1 MNPGWG
7 TTQGPPKREKTM
19 RRRNLVLMLVAFTLV
34 LAACA
39 STGSDDAATT
49 TAPETATTTQ
59 ATDSGG
65 EAATTTEAAA
75 ATTTMADP
83 RADWPEE
90 ILFGFIPSEKQ
101 EKLADTVQPYMDYLT
116 EQLGITFEDVITA
129 DYNGLVVAMGAGNA
143 DLGAF
148 GPFGYIQAQEQYPEI
163 SVLIQSIRFGSDLY
177 HGQWF
182 TNDASICEDEPVV
195 GAYEW
200 VDGVPTIM
208 DPTEVPALQVGWAYN
223 DGVLGPETLD
233 DGTEVVQGLVCTAP
247 LEAVVGKTIAFTSA
261 TSTSGGV
268 FPQLQLHN
276 LGIDIEEDL
285 EYSYLTSHDATV
297 AAVYN
302 GDFDIG
308 LSFDDAR
315 RTLRKEKSD
324 VGEKVI
330 VFNITDD
337 IPNDVVAVRGGLP
350 ESLQVA
356 IFDAT
361 KAYLDTE
368 EGEAV
373 FDEIYGWTDIRLAR
387 DEDFDVVRE
396 AAVKLGVAEE

>member
-1 MNPGWG
+1 
-7 TTQGPPKREKTM
+7 
-19 RRRNLVLMLVAFTLV
+19 MLVAFTLV

-39 STGSDDAATT
+39 STGSDDTATT
-49 TAPETATTTQ
+49 TAAQAAATTQ
-59 ATDSGG
+59 APDSGG
-65 EAATTTEAAA
+65 DTATTTEAPA
-75 ATTTMADP
+75 ATTTVLDP
-83 RADWPEE
+83 TADWPDE

-116 EQLGITFEDVITA
+116 EELGITFTGIITA

-148 GPFGYIQAQEQYPEI
+148 GPFGYVQAQEQYPDI
-163 SVLIQSIRFGSDLY
+163 TVLIQSIRFGSDLY

-200 VDGVPTIM
+200 VDGVPTIL

-223 DGVLGPETLD
+223 DGVLGAETLD

-247 LEAVVGKTIAFTSA
+247 LEAVVGKSIAFTSA

-268 FPQLQLHN
+268 FPQLQLFN

-315 RTLRKEKSD
+315 RSLRVEKTD

-330 VFNITDD
+330 VFNITDN
-337 IPNDVVAVRGGLP
+337 IPNDVVAVRAGLP
-350 ESLQVA
+350 EALQIA

-361 KAYLDTE
+361 KTYLGTE

>member
-1 MNPGWG
+1 
-7 TTQGPPKREKTM
+7 M
-19 RRRNLVLMLVAFTLV
+19 RRRNLVLILVAFTLV

-39 STGSDDAATT
+39 STGSDDTTTSAPEAVATTVASDSGGDAATT
-49 TAPETATTTQ
+49 TA
-59 ATDSGG
+59 
-65 EAATTTEAAA
+65 AAA
-75 ATTTMADP
+75 ATTTPPTTLVDP
-83 RADWPEE
+83 TADWPET

-116 EQLGITFEDVITA
+116 EELGITFEDVITA

-148 GPFGYIQAQEQYPEI
+148 GPFGYVQAQEQYPEI
-163 SVLIQSIRFGSDLY
+163 GVLIQSIRFGSDLY

-182 TNDASICEDEPVV
+182 TNDPSLCEDEPVV

-233 DGTEVVQGLVCTAP
+233 DGTEVAQGLVCTAS
-247 LEAVVGKTIAFTSA
+247 LDAVKGKSIAFTSA

-268 FPQLQLHN
+268 FPQLQLFN
-276 LGIDIEEDL
+276 LGIDIETDL
-285 EYSYLTSHDATV
+285 KYSYLTSHDATV

-315 RTLRKEKSD
+315 RTLRKEKTD

-350 ESLQVA
+350 EDLQTA

>member
-1 MNPGWG
+1 
-7 TTQGPPKREKTM
+7 M
-19 RRRNLVLMLVAFTLV
+19 RKSPLIVLLLAFAMLI
-34 LAACA
+34 AACA
-39 STGSDDAATT
+39 STGDEETT
-49 TAPETATTTQ
+49 TAAAAEETTT
-59 ATDSGG
+59 T
-65 EAATTTEAAA
+65 AAA
-75 ATTTMADP
+75 ATDEPTTTAAAEATTTTAADP
-83 RADWPEE
+83 TADWPEE

-116 EQLGITFEDVITA
+116 EELGITFTGIITA

-148 GPFGYIQAQEQYPEI
+148 GPFGYVQAQEQYPEI
-163 SVLIQSIRFGSDLY
+163 GVLIQSIRFGSDLY

-182 TNDASICEDEPVV
+182 TNDPSICEDEPVI

-223 DGVLGPETLD
+223 DGVLGPEVLE
-233 DGTEVVQGLVCTAP
+233 DGQAVAQGLVCTAS
-247 LEAVVGKTIAFTSA
+247 LEAVKGKSIAFTSA

-268 FPQLQLHN
+268 FPQLQLFN

-315 RTLRKEKSD
+315 RTLRKEKTD
-324 VGEKVI
+324 VGQKVI

-350 ESLQVA
+350 ESLQLA

-361 KAYLDTE
+361 KTYLGTE
-368 EGEAV
+368 EGEAI

-396 AAVKLGVAEE
+396 AAVKLGVADE

>member
-1 MNPGWG
+1 
-7 TTQGPPKREKTM
+7 M
-19 RRRNLVLMLVAFTLV
+19 RRRNIVLLLVAFTLV

-49 TAPETATTTQ
+49 TAPAETATTQ
-59 ATDSGG
+59 AADTGG
-65 EAATTTEAAA
+65 DTAATTEAPA
-75 ATTTMADP
+75 ATTTMAPDP
-83 RADWPEE
+83 TADWPET

-116 EQLGITFEDVITA
+116 EQLGITFEGVITA

-148 GPFGYIQAQEQYPEI
+148 GPFGYVQAQEQYPGI
-163 SVLIQSIRFGSDLY
+163 TVLIQSIRFGSDLY

-182 TNDASICEDEPVV
+182 TNDPSICEDEPVV

-200 VDGVPTIM
+200 VDGVPTIL

-233 DGTEVVQGLVCTAP
+233 DGTEVTQGLVCTAP

-268 FPQLQLHN
+268 FPQLQLFN

-315 RTLRKEKSD
+315 RTLRTEKPD
-324 VGEKVI
+324 VGEQVI

-337 IPNDVVAVRGGLP
+337 IPNDVVAVRAGLP

-373 FDEIYGWTDIRLAR
+373 FDEIYGWTDIRIAR

>member
-1 MNPGWG
+1 M
-7 TTQGPPKREKTM
+7 
-19 RRRNLVLMLVAFTLV
+19 LV

-39 STGSDDAATT
+39 STGSEEAATT
-49 TAPETATTTQ
+49 TAPPDTATTT
-59 ATDSGG
+59 AAPSGG
-65 EAATTTEAAA
+65 DTATTAAPA
-75 ATTTMADP
+75 ETTTTAPDP
-83 RADWPEE
+83 TADWPETM
-90 ILFGFIPSEKQ
+90 LFGFIPSEKQ

-116 EQLGITFEDVITA
+116 EQLGITFEGVITA

-148 GPFGYIQAQEQYPEI
+148 GPFGYVQAKEQYPGIE
-163 SVLIQSIRFGSDLY
+163 VLIQSIRFGSDLY

-182 TNDASICEDEPVV
+182 TNDASICEEPPVI
-195 GAYEW
+195 GALENI
-200 VDGVPTIM
+200 DGVPTIV
-208 DPTEVPALQVGWAYN
+208 DPTDAAALQVGWAYN
-223 DGVLGPETLD
+223 DGVLGQEVLD
-233 DGTEVVQGLVCTAP
+233 DGTEVMKGLVCNAP
-247 LEAVVGKTIAFTSA
+247 LDVVKGKNVAFTSA

-268 FPQLQLHN
+268 FPQLQLFN
-276 LGIDIEEDL
+276 LGIDVEEDL

-297 AAVYN
+297 AAVYA

-308 LSFDDAR
+308 LSYDDAR
-315 RTLRKEKSD
+315 RTLRKDKLD

-330 VFNITDD
+330 VFNITED
-337 IPNDVVAVRGGLP
+337 IPNDIVAVRGGLP
-350 ESLQVA
+350 DDLKLA

-396 AAVKLGVAEE
+396 AAEKLGVAEE

>member
-1 MNPGWG
+1 
-7 TTQGPPKREKTM
+7 M
-19 RRRNLVLMLVAFTLV
+19 RKSPLIVLLLAFAMLI
-34 LAACA
+34 AACA
-39 STGSDDAATT
+39 STGDEETT
-49 TAPETATTTQ
+49 TAAAAEETTT
-59 ATDSGG
+59 T
-65 EAATTTEAAA
+65 AA
-75 ATTTMADP
+75 ATDETTTTAAAEETTTTAADP
-83 RADWPEE
+83 KADWPEE

-116 EQLGITFEDVITA
+116 EELGITFTGVITA

-148 GPFGYIQAQEQYPEI
+148 GPFGYVQAQEQYPEI
-163 SVLIQSIRFGSDLY
+163 GVLIQSIRFGSDLY

-182 TNDASICEDEPVV
+182 TNDPSICEDEPVI

-223 DGVLGPETLD
+223 DGVLGPEVLE
-233 DGTEVVQGLVCTAP
+233 DGQAVAQGLVCTAS
-247 LEAVVGKTIAFTSA
+247 LEAVKGKSIAFTSA

-268 FPQLQLHN
+268 FPQLQLFN

-315 RTLRKEKSD
+315 RTLRKEKTD
-324 VGEKVI
+324 VGQKVI

-350 ESLQVA
+350 ESLQLA

-361 KAYLDTE
+361 KTYLGTE
-368 EGEAV
+368 EGEAI

>member
-1 MNPGWG
+1 
-7 TTQGPPKREKTM
+7 
-19 RRRNLVLMLVAFTLV
+19 MLVAFTLV

-39 STGSDDAATT
+39 STDSDDTTTTAAQAAATT
-49 TAPETATTTQ
+49 TAP
-59 ATDSGG
+59 
-65 EAATTTEAAA
+65 
-75 ATTTMADP
+75 DP
-83 RADWPEE
+83 TADWPEE

-116 EQLGITFEDVITA
+116 EELGITFTGIITA

-148 GPFGYIQAQEQYPEI
+148 GPFGYVQAQEQYPEI

-200 VDGVPTIM
+200 VDGVPTIL
-208 DPTEVPALQVGWAYN
+208 DPTEVPALQVGWMYN
-223 DGVLGPETLD
+223 DDGELVQEVLD
-233 DGTEVVQGLVCTAP
+233 DGSEVTQGLVCTAP
-247 LEAVVGKTIAFTSA
+247 LEAVVGKSIAFTSA

-268 FPQLQLHN
+268 FPQLQLFN

-315 RTLRKEKSD
+315 RTLRKEKTD

-330 VFNITDD
+330 VFNVTDD
-337 IPNDVVAVRGGLP
+337 IPNDVVAVRGGLA
-350 ESLQVA
+350 ESLQLA

-361 KAYLDTE
+361 KTYLGTE

>member
-1 MNPGWG
+1 V
-7 TTQGPPKREKTM
+7 RSA
-19 RRRNLVLMLVAFTLV
+19 RSA
-34 LAACA
+34 
-39 STGSDDAATT
+39 
-49 TAPETATTTQ
+49 
-59 ATDSGG
+59 
-65 EAATTTEAAA
+65 
-75 ATTTMADP
+75 
-83 RADWPEE
+83 
-90 ILFGFIPSEKQ
+90 
-101 EKLADTVQPYMDYLT
+101 
-116 EQLGITFEDVITA
+116 
-129 DYNGLVVAMGAGNA
+129 
-143 DLGAF
+143 
-148 GPFGYIQAQEQYPEI
+148 
-163 SVLIQSIRFGSDLY
+163 
-177 HGQWF
+177 WF
-182 TNDASICEDEPVV
+182 TNDPSICEDEPVI

-200 VDGVPTIM
+200 VDGVPTIL

-223 DGVLGPETLD
+223 DGVLGPEVLE
-233 DGTEVVQGLVCTAP
+233 DGQAVAQGLVCTAS
-247 LEAVVGKTIAFTSA
+247 LEAVKGKSIAFTSA

-268 FPQLQLHN
+268 FPQLQLFN

-315 RTLRKEKSD
+315 RTLRKEKTD
-324 VGEKVI
+324 VGQKVI

-350 ESLQVA
+350 ESLQLA

-361 KAYLDTE
+361 KTYLGTE
-368 EGEAV
+368 EGEAI

>member
-1 MNPGWG
+1 MR
-7 TTQGPPKREKTM
+7 KR
-19 RRRNLVLMLVAFTLV
+19 NIVSLVIALMLVM
-34 LAACA
+34 AACA
-39 STGSDDAATT
+39 STGSDETTT
-49 TAPETATTTQ
+49 TAAESGGDETTT
-59 ATDSGG
+59 T
-65 EAATTTEAAA
+65 AAETTT
-75 ATTTMADP
+75 TVDP
-83 RADWPEE
+83 KADWPET

-116 EQLGITFEDVITA
+116 EQIGITFEGIITA

-148 GPFGYIQAQEQYPEI
+148 GPFGYVQAQEQYPDI

-182 TNDASICEDEPVV
+182 TNDASICEEEPVV
-195 GAYEW
+195 GAFEW

-208 DPTEVPALQVGWAYN
+208 EPTEVPALQVGWAYN
-223 DGVLGPETLD
+223 DGVLGPEVLD
-233 DGTEVVQGLVCTAP
+233 DGRAVAQGLVCNAP
-247 LEAVVGKTIAFTSA
+247 LESVVGKSVAFTSA

-268 FPQLQLHN
+268 FPQLQLFN
-276 LGIDIEEDL
+276 LGIDIENDL

-302 GDFDIG
+302 EDFDIG
-308 LSFDDAR
+308 LSYDDAR
-315 RTLRKEKSD
+315 RTLRKEKTD

-350 ESLQVA
+350 ENLQVA

-361 KAYLDTE
+361 KAYLGTE
-368 EGEAV
+368 DGEAV

-396 AAVKLGVAEE
+396 AAVKLGVAED

>member
-1 MNPGWG
+1 
-7 TTQGPPKREKTM
+7 
-19 RRRNLVLMLVAFTLV
+19 MLVAFTLV

-39 STGSDDAATT
+39 STGSDDSTTTTAPQAAATTQAPDSSGDTATTTAAPAATT
-49 TAPETATTTQ
+49 TAAP
-59 ATDSGG
+59 
-65 EAATTTEAAA
+65 
-75 ATTTMADP
+75 DP
-83 RADWPEE
+83 TADWPEE

-116 EQLGITFEDVITA
+116 EELGITFTGIITA

-148 GPFGYIQAQEQYPEI
+148 GPFGYVQAQEQYPEI
-163 SVLIQSIRFGSDLY
+163 GVLIQSIRFGSDLY

-200 VDGVPTIM
+200 VDGVPTIL
-208 DPTEVPALQVGWAYN
+208 DPTEVPALQVGWMYN
-223 DGVLGPETLD
+223 DDGELVQEVLSEE
-233 DGTEVVQGLVCTAP
+233 DGGAEITKGLVCTAP

-268 FPQLQLHN
+268 FPQLQLFN

-315 RTLRKEKSD
+315 RTLRKEKTD

-330 VFNITDD
+330 VFNGTDD

-350 ESLQVA
+350 DSLQLA

-361 KAYLDTE
+361 KTYLGTE

>member
-1 MNPGWG
+1 
-7 TTQGPPKREKTM
+7 M
-19 RRRNLVLMLVAFTLV
+19 RRRNIVLLLVAFTLV

-39 STGSDDAATT
+39 STGSDDATTT
-49 TAPETATTTQ
+49 TAPAETATTEAPDT
-59 ATDSGG
+59 GG
-65 EAATTTEAAA
+65 DTATTTEAPA
-75 ATTTMADP
+75 ATTTTAPDP
-83 RADWPEE
+83 TADWPET
-90 ILFGFIPSEKQ
+90 ILFGFIPSERQ

-116 EQLGITFEDVITA
+116 EQLGITFEGIITA

-148 GPFGYIQAQEQYPEI
+148 GPFGYVQAKEQYPSIE
-163 SVLIQSIRFGSDLY
+163 VLIQSIRFGSDLY

-182 TNDASICEDEPVV
+182 TNDPSICEDEPVV

-200 VDGVPTIM
+200 VDGVPTIL

-223 DGVLGPETLD
+223 DGVLGPEVLD
-233 DGTEVVQGLVCTAP
+233 DGRAVTQGLVCTAP
-247 LEAVVGKTIAFTSA
+247 LDVVKGKSIAFTSA

-268 FPQLQLHN
+268 FPQLQLFN
-276 LGIDIEEDL
+276 LGIDIENDL

-297 AAVYN
+297 SAVYN

-315 RTLRKEKSD
+315 RSLREDNTD

-330 VFNITDD
+330 VFNITEN
-337 IPNDVVAVRGGLP
+337 IPNDVVAVRGELP
-350 ESLQVA
+350 DSLKAA

-361 KAYLDTE
+361 KTYLGTE
-368 EGEAV
+368 EGEAI

-387 DEDFDVVRE
+387 DEDFAVVRE
-396 AAVKLGVAEE
+396 AAEKLGVAEE

>member
-1 MNPGWG
+1 M
-7 TTQGPPKREKTM
+7 
-19 RRRNLVLMLVAFTLV
+19 VVAFTLV

-39 STGSDDAATT
+39 STGSDDSATTTAAQAAATTQAPAATT
-49 TAPETATTTQ
+49 TTAL
-59 ATDSGG
+59 
-65 EAATTTEAAA
+65 
-75 ATTTMADP
+75 DP
-83 RADWPEE
+83 TADWPEE
-90 ILFGFIPSEKQ
+90 ILFGFIPSERQ

-116 EQLGITFEDVITA
+116 EELGITFTGIITA

-148 GPFGYIQAQEQYPEI
+148 GPFGYVQAQEQYPDI
-163 SVLIQSIRFGSDLY
+163 TVLIQSIRFGSDLY

-200 VDGVPTIM
+200 VDGVPTIL

-233 DGTEVVQGLVCTAP
+233 DGTEVTQGLVCTAP
-247 LEAVVGKTIAFTSA
+247 LEAVVGKSVAFTSA

-268 FPQLQLHN
+268 FPQLQLFN
-276 LGIDIEEDL
+276 LGIDIEEDI

-315 RTLRKEKSD
+315 RSLREEKTD

-330 VFNITDD
+330 VFNITDN
-337 IPNDVVAVRGGLP
+337 IPNDVVAVRAGLP
-350 ESLQVA
+350 ESLQLA
-356 IFDAT
+356 LFEAT
-361 KAYLDTE
+361 KTYLGTE